1 MSAFASRLSLV
12 LALAA
17 APALAQHSFECA
29 KRVGVEKARCERHE
43 AMFAKCGPLKGDEHH
58 ACDREFL
65 LANPL
70 QCDRQAG
77 AEAARCEKEVAAFGT
92 CRPQAGREFMRCVR
106 QSTGESPMGH

>member
-1 MSAFASRLSLV
+1 MPAAPAR
-12 LALAA
+12 LALLLAFAA
-17 APALAQHSFECA
+17 APALAQHDFDCA
-29 KRVGVEKARCERHE
+29 KRSGVEKARCERHE

-70 QCDRQAG
+70 NCGRLEAG
-77 AEAARCEKEVAAFGT
+77 EAARCEREVAAFKT
-92 CRPQAGREFMRCVR
+92 CQPLPGREFMRCVR

>member
-1 MSAFASRLSLV
+1 MRALTARLSLV

-17 APALAQHSFECA
+17 APAFAQHSFDCA
-29 KRVGVEKARCERHE
+29 RRAGVEKARCERHE

-70 QCDRQAG
+70 RCERLEGGEAG
-77 AEAARCEKEVAAFGT
+77 KCEKEVAAFKT
-92 CRPQAGREFMRCVR
+92 CQPQPGREFMRCVR